1 MNSGVEPRCGES
13 AGAFL
18 SSSRLLP
25 ALQPVEKFAANKEV
39 ELDEADQRRRVRASG
54 EDAMDEDDEQPGMQC
69 ANQ

>member
-1 MNSGVEPRCGES
+1 M
-13 AGAFL
+13 
-18 SSSRLLP
+18 LP

-69 ANQ
+69 AKQ